1 MPSNPSIFDTTN
13 LGGGVGNVEDLSGA
27 APYLYPSKSPVS
39 SVISVRSTKSFFPD
53 FTIDTPGDPDN
64 VAVGEGEDITNPKD
78 QFSQLGRFQN
88 VVTKR
93 RESFGIT
100 DDQELAESVDEVS
113 FAKAEMKAQ
122 IVLNV
127 KKELAVISNNTKST
141 SNALEAE
148 GLFKQLSADSTVVDD
163 DTYRTPA
170 ASRGSGT
177 PTESGVN
184 DVIDSIYNVS
194 GEVEELMFF
203 TDTELGSQFAENA
216 TRLASTPSNAKLSIN
231 IDGKAGYVPMYVK
244 MWEGPHGAIMCKS
257 LNPKTTT
264 DQTNRDT
271 GMFLN
276 PKFLE
281 MRTIG
286 GREVKGPYDFGGG
299 PYGAVQ
305 ERFCAVATD
314 PRAHGLW
321 TSI

>member
-39 SVISVRSTKSFFPD
+39 SVISSRSSKSFFPD
-53 FTIDTPGDPDN
+53 FTIDKPGDPDN
-64 VAVGEGEDITNPKD
+64 NAVGEGVDITNPED
-78 QFSQLGRFQN
+78 QFKDMGRFQN
-88 VVTKR
+88 VITKR
-93 RESFGIT
+93 RETFGIT

-122 IVLNV
+122 LVLNV
-127 KKELAVISNNTKST
+127 KKELAILSDETKST
-141 SNALEAE
+141 TNPLQTE

-163 DTYRTPA
+163 NTYRTPA
-170 ASRGSGT
+170 SSRISGA
-177 PTESGVN
+177 PTESNVN
-184 DVIDSIYNVS
+184 SVIDSIYNIS

-203 TDTELGSQFAENA
+203 TDTELGTQFAENA
-216 TRLASTPSNAKLSIN
+216 TRLASDPVNTKLQLTV
-231 IDGKAGYVPMYVK
+231 DGKAGYVPMYVK
-244 MWEGPHGAIMCKS
+244 MWEGPHGAVMCKS
-257 LNPKTTT
+257 LNPQTTT
-264 DQTNRDT
+264 DQANRDT
-271 GMFLN
+271 GYFLN

-305 ERFCAVATD
+305 ERFCVVATD
-314 PRAHGLW
+314 PRAHGLY
-321 TSI
+321 TEI

>member
-13 LGGGVGNVEDLSGA
+13 LGGAVGNVEDLSGA
-27 APYLYPSKSPVS
+27 APYLYPSKTPVTS
-39 SVISVRSTKSFFPD
+39 IASVRSTKSFFPD
-53 FTIDTPGDPDN
+53 FTIDTPRDPDN
-64 VAVGEGEDITNPKD
+64 VAVGEGVDVTNPQD
-78 QFSQLGRFQN
+78 QFSEMGRFQN
-88 VVTKR
+88 VITKR
-93 RESFGIT
+93 RESFGVT
-100 DDQELAESVDEVS
+100 DDQELAESVDEVT

-122 IVLNV
+122 MVLNV
-127 KKELAVISNNTKST
+127 KKELAILSNDTKNSA
-141 SNALEAE
+141 NPLVAE

-163 DTYRTPA
+163 NTYRTPA

-177 PTESGVN
+177 PTEGAIN
-184 DVIDSIYNVS
+184 DIIDSVYNIS

-216 TRLASTPSNAKLSIN
+216 TRLASTPTNAKLNIN
-231 IDGKAGYVPMYVK
+231 VDGKEGFIPMYVK
-244 MWEGPHGAIMCKS
+244 MWEGPHGSIMCKS
-257 LNPKTTT
+257 LNPQTTT

-271 GMFLN
+271 GYFLN
-276 PKFLE
+276 PNFLE
-281 MRTIG
+281 IRTIG

-305 ERFCAVATD
+305 ERFCIVATD